1 MRKKRNTTLIL
12 AVCAI
17 VLVFGFIGWF
27 LVAIFEGEKPKI
39 QLGPLPVFLTKT
51 AEVPLIVTDAE
62 RGIRTIK
69 VTLKQGTRHIT
80 LLEKRFSF
88 EGLFNAEGVHRF
100 ETVLSIDP
108 SEFNQGRAD
117 LEVYAWDYSRSSG
130 GDGNLTIAEH
140 KMTVDTIPP
149 ALRLVSQLNYVN
161 KGGTGLIVYQTT
173 SDAVKSGLY
182 VEKRFFPGY
191 PSGRSPEQGMH
202 VCYFGIPVNTT
213 KNVNLF
219 LWAEDKAGNISKANL
234 NRSIHIRKK
243 KFRTRKIKISDR
255 FLNGVLPYFAPELK
269 DPTARNVVKFLE
281 INQRLRKE
289 NGKVFYNLGTDTL
302 PEKLWEGSWLRLK
315 NAATMARFGDRRLY
329 YYKGKVIDEQ
339 VHMGVDLASLAHS
352 KVGAVN
358 NGRTIFADRLGIYGL
373 TVVIDHGQGV
383 ASTYSHLSHIN
394 VKPGQTVAK
403 GDVIALTGQTGLA
416 GGDHL
421 HFGMMI
427 SGLFVNPIEWWDNHW
442 IKDNVTRKLDAVK

>member
-1 MRKKRNTTLIL
+1 MRKKRSTTLIL

-17 VLVFGFIGWF
+17 VLVFGSIGWF

-39 QLGPLPVFLTKT
+39 QLGPIPVFLTKT

-69 VTLKQGTRHIT
+69 VTLKQDNRHIT

-100 ETVLSIDP
+100 DTVLSIDP
-108 SEFNQGRAD
+108 SEFNQGRAE

-173 SDAVKSGLY
+173 SDAIKSGLY
-182 VEKRFFPGY
+182 VEERFFPGY
-191 PSGRSPEQGMH
+191 PSEQSPEQGMH
-202 VCYFGIPVNTT
+202 VCYFGIPVNAI

-234 NRSIHIRKK
+234 NRGIHIRNK
-243 KFRTRKIKISDR
+243 KFRTRKINISDR
-255 FLNGVLPYFAPELK
+255 FLDGVLPYFAPELK

-281 INQRLRKE
+281 INQRIRKK
-289 NGKVFYNLGTDTL
+289 NGKVFYDLGTNTL
-302 PEKLWEGSWLRLK
+302 PEKLWEGSWRRLK

-329 YYKGKVIDEQ
+329 YYEGKVIDEQ

-358 NGRTIFADRLGIYGL
+358 NGRIIFADRLGIYGL
-373 TVVIDHGQGV
+373 TIVIDHGQGV
-383 ASTYSHLSHIN
+383 ASTYSHLSDIT
-394 VKPGQTVAK
+394 VKPGETVAK
-403 GDVIALTGQTGLA
+403 GDVIALTGKTGLA

-421 HFGMMI
+421 HFGIMV

-442 IKDNVTRKLDAVK
+442 IKDNVTRKLNAVK

>member
-12 AVCAI
+12 TICTI

-27 LVAIFEGEKPKI
+27 LMAIFEGEKPKI
-39 QLGPLPVFLTKT
+39 QLGPIPVFLTKA
-51 AEVPLIVTDAE
+51 AEVPLVVTDAE

-100 ETVLSIDP
+100 DTVLSIDP

-149 ALRLVSQLNYVN
+149 ALRLVSRLNYVN
-161 KGGTGLIVYQTT
+161 RGGTGLIVYQTT

-182 VEKRFFPGY
+182 VGNRFFPGF
-191 PSGRSPEQGMH
+191 PATGKSDQGMH
-202 VCYFGIPVNTT
+202 VCYFGIPVDLK
-213 KNVNLF
+213 KNADLF
-219 LWAEDKAGNISKANL
+219 LWAEDKAKNVSKASM
-234 NRSIHIRKK
+234 NRSIHIRNKR
-243 KFRTRKIKISDR
+243 FRTRKINISDR
-255 FLNGVLPYFAPELK
+255 FIDGVLPYFPNEIK
-269 DPTARNVVKFLE
+269 DPTAKNVAKFLE
-281 INQRLRKE
+281 INQRVRKE
-289 NGKVFYNLGTDTL
+289 NGEVFYNLRTDTQ
-302 PEKLWEGSWLRLK
+302 PEQLWEGSWLRLK
-315 NAATMARFGDRRLY
+315 NAATMARFGDKRLY
-329 YYKGKVIDEQ
+329 YYKGKMIDEQ
-339 VHMGVDLASLAHS
+339 IHRGVDLASLANS

-358 NGRTIFADRLGIYGL
+358 NGRVIFADRLGIYGL
-373 TVVIDHGQGV
+373 TMVIDHGQGL
-383 ASTYSHLSHIN
+383 ASTYSHLSHFSA
-394 VKPGQTVAK
+394 KPGQTVAK
-403 GDVIALTGQTGLA
+403 GDVVALTGQTGLA

-421 HFGMMI
+421 HFGI
-427 SGLFVNPIEWWDNHW
+427 IVNGLFVNPIEWWDSHW
-442 IKDNVTRKLDAVK
+442 IRDNITRKLKAIK

>member
-39 QLGPLPVFLTKT
+39 QLGPIPVFLTKT
-51 AEVPLIVTDAE
+51 AEVPLIVTDAK

-117 LEVYAWDYSRSSG
+117 IEVYAWDYSRSSG

-173 SDAVKSGLY
+173 SDAIKSGLH
-182 VEKRFFPGY
+182 VGGRFFPGY
-191 PSGRSPEQGMH
+191 PSAKSPEQGMH
-202 VCYFGIPVNTT
+202 VCYFGIPVNTP

-243 KFRTRKIKISDR
+243 KFRTRKINISDR

-269 DPTARNVVKFLE
+269 DPTAKNVVKFLE
-281 INQRLRKE
+281 INQRIRKE
-289 NGKVFYNLGTDTL
+289 NGKVFFDLGTDTL

-394 VKPGQTVAK
+394 VKKGQTVAK
-403 GDVIALTGQTGLA
+403 GDVIASTGQTGLA

-442 IKDNVTRKLDAVK
+442 IKDNVTRKLNAVK

>member
-1 MRKKRNTTLIL
+1 MRKKRSATLIL

-17 VLVFGFIGWF
+17 VLVFGSIGWF

-39 QLGPLPVFLTKT
+39 QLGPIPVFLTKT

-69 VTLKQGTRHIT
+69 VTLKQDNRHIT

-100 ETVLSIDP
+100 DTVLSIDP
-108 SEFNQGRAD
+108 SEFNQGRAE

-173 SDAVKSGLY
+173 SDAIKSGLY
-182 VEKRFFPGY
+182 VGERFSPGY
-191 PSGRSPEQGMH
+191 PSGQIPEQGMH
-202 VCYFGIPVNTT
+202 VCYFGIPVNAI
-213 KNVNLF
+213 KDVNLF

-234 NRSIHIRKK
+234 NRSIHIRNK
-243 KFRTRKIKISDR
+243 KFRTRKINISDR
-255 FLNGVLPYFAPELK
+255 FLDGVLPYFSPELK

-281 INQRLRKE
+281 INQRIRKK
-289 NGKVFYNLGTDTL
+289 NGKVFYDLGTDTL
-302 PEKLWEGSWLRLK
+302 PEKLWEGSWRRLK

-329 YYKGKVIDEQ
+329 YYEGKVIDEQ
-339 VHMGVDLASLAHS
+339 IHMGVDLASLAHS

-358 NGRTIFADRLGIYGL
+358 NGRIIFADRLGIYGL
-373 TVVIDHGQGV
+373 TIVIDHGQGV
-383 ASTYSHLSHIN
+383 ASTYSHLSNIS
-394 VKPGQTVAK
+394 VKPGETVAK
-403 GDVIALTGQTGLA
+403 GDIIALTGKTGLA

-421 HFGMMI
+421 HFGIMV

-442 IKDNVTRKLDAVK
+442 IKDNVTRKLNAVK